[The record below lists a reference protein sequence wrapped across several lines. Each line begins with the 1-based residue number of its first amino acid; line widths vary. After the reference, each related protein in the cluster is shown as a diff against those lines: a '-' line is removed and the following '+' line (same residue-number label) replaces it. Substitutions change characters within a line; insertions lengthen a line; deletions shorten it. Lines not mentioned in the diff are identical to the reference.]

1 MKEFIN
7 KYWLVLLIVVLLPFV
22 INGFILIPSF
32 LPFVGKD
39 TDWLAFWG
47 AYLGAVIS
55 SGVAFYVLHKQLDQ
69 NHSENEYN
77 RKLQIS
83 IMEYQQ
89 KSAWLIELKAKM
101 TDYFKAFSQNDIVL
115 LGDLYSR
122 HDNKKYINN
131 EIKRMIDVMSAASF
145 AKGLLFFD
153 NVKDQER
160 DSLLVLSSFEEEFY
174 SLLEDLAWLANL
186 LDNNRFRSD
195 NDYAFEITKQ
205 YKNNARSKRFVVKS
219 RRVWDIVE
227 GYNKRISVYGIAN
240 IRIDEA
246 VQHILADDIMNEIVK
261 LIDYEQNEINKLI
274 QIRGL

>member
-39 TDWLAFWG
+39 TDWLTFWG

-69 NHSENEYN
+69 NHNENEYN

-89 KSAWLIELKAKM
+89 RSAWLIELKAKM

-160 DSLLVLSSFEEEFY
+160 DSLLVLSSFEGEFY

-219 RRVWDIVE
+219 RRVWNIVE

-246 VQHILADDIMNEIVK
+246 VQYILADDIMNEIVK